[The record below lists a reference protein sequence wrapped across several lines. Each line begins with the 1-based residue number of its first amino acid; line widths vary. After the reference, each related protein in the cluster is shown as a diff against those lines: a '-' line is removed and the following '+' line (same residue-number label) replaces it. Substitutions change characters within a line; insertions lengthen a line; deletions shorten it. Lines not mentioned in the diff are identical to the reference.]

1 MLRGR
6 VLLLATAALLLG
18 GGPLVVAHG
27 SDHNDGATGM
37 GAKHEAPATSSDTPV
52 SYWSLTDHVGVMY
65 AHILLMTL
73 AWVVVLP
80 AGEC

>member
-1 MLRGR
+1 
-6 VLLLATAALLLG
+6 
-18 GGPLVVAHG
+18 
-27 SDHNDGATGM
+27 M